1 MIQLSY
7 EQARQ
12 YRRIIEQAA
21 ATLSDEQALA
31 APMLFPHWQ
40 QDTSY
45 IMGDRLYYEGT
56 LYKVLQDH
64 TSQTSWT
71 PDVTSSLYATV
82 LIPNPEI
89 IPDWVQPDST
99 NAYMIGDKVQH
110 LGKIWESLV
119 NNNVWEPGTV
129 GTETLWSEVIE

>member
-31 APMLFPHWQ
+31 APMLFSRWQ

-45 IMGDRLYYEGT
+45 IIGDRVYYEGT

-71 PDVTSSLYATV
+71 PNVTSSLYATV

-110 LGKIWESLV
+110 LDKIWESLV